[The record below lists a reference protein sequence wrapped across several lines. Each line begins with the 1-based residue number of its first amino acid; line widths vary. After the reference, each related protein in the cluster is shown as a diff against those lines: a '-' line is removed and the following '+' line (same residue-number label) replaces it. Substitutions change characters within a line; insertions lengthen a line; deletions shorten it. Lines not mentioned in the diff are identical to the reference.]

1 MRLKNSDSLTNKTP
15 HEKRICHK
23 FKLWVLF
30 AHRIKLMKRVNRS
43 ERTCH
48 DLCIESQR
56 WSIIPKLSY
65 QNWCNRTV
73 LVQIFNSI
81 HGYHIFWNSCAN
93 QNKNICFFCFYL
105 WFVWCTFQHERTI
118 YIKTIKLLKH
128 SKKLFNTVNIWEKL
142 FELQIDLLFTHLKC
156 SRRKRTLLKNAQW
169 KRLEVWYR
177 LNADDEK
184 KIFKRVSIT
193 RQSNDNR
200 HNMTYNGT
208 EFTYSSLHSLSML
221 IQMYFEI
228 YAE

>member
-1 MRLKNSDSLTNKTP
+1 M
-15 HEKRICHK
+15 K
-23 FKLWVLF
+23 F
-30 AHRIKLMKRVNRS
+30 S
-43 ERTCH
+43 
-48 DLCIESQR
+48 
-56 WSIIPKLSY
+56 
-65 QNWCNRTV
+65 
-73 LVQIFNSI
+73 
-81 HGYHIFWNSCAN
+81 
-93 QNKNICFFCFYL
+93 
-105 WFVWCTFQHERTI
+105 
-118 YIKTIKLLKH
+118 KH
-128 SKKLFNTVNIWEKL
+128 SNKPINTVNIWEKL